1 MTSLTIPESVDKI
14 GSYAFKSCPN
24 LISIQ
29 TRPSTSKD
37 EKLGPIDSH
46 AFDNCKY
53 LASITIPSLINTI
66 GSFAF
71 QYLENLVTLNMT
83 SNLLT
88 INESAFSNCK
98 SLINIEIPE
107 KVTNIYSY
115 A

>member
-1 MTSLTIPESVDKI
+1 M
-14 GSYAFKSCPN
+14 
-24 LISIQ
+24 Q

-46 AFDNCKY
+46 AYDNCKY